1 MKKSNEKT
9 IGAKGTK
16 AILVSN
22 KREIKEL
29 FSASRKETSAA
40 QKTSA
45 KLRKNLQK
53 AAKELQSQDKSGNF
67 EIQQLMSAYN
77 QAETLAS
84 SVLKK
89 RDDTANAI
97 IGKI

>member
-9 IGAKGTK
+9 NGAKGTK
-16 AILVSN
+16 AISVSN
-22 KREIKEL
+22 KKEIKEL
-29 FSASRKETSAA
+29 FSAARKETSAA

-45 KLRKNLQK
+45 KLRKNLQR
-53 AAKELQSQDKSGNF
+53 AAKELESQDKLGNF

-97 IGKI
+97 ISKI

>member
-29 FSASRKETSAA
+29 FSAARKETSAA
-40 QKTSA
+40 QK
-45 KLRKNLQK
+45 
-53 AAKELQSQDKSGNF
+53 NF
-67 EIQQLMSAYN
+67 C
-77 QAETLAS
+77 
-84 SVLKK
+84 
-89 RDDTANAI
+89 
-97 IGKI
+97 